1 MVENKL
7 TDKTLRS
14 LKPSDSER
22 QIGDGGGL
30 WVRVLPQSKGGSV
43 SFYYRFLFDGK
54 EHRFNCGTYPE
65 VSLAEARQRRN
76 QARNDV
82 KTGINPLHKL
92 QVQRTEAAA
101 AIAVKLAEKSVDEL
115 FDDWKSVY
123 LSAHHKD
130 GGKFVKDAYDY
141 DVRPMIGTMKARDV
155 RLPHVIQVIDRILD
169 RGARRKANQILA
181 MLRQMFR
188 HGVGRGLVDTDPTL
202 GMTKKQAGGH
212 EKPVERYLS
221 FDEIRELDRK
231 LGPSGM
237 PARMQAGVRL
247 LLATGVRVGELLKA
261 RWDEIDL
268 KSGTWK
274 VPAENAK
281 NGLTY
286 VVHLSEYAKR
296 QLSAIAQNRVGVYLF
311 SGRVDGAPLSDKA
324 LTKAVRDRIR
334 AIPLQKRS
342 PHAGR
347 LLLAGGE
354 WSPHDLRRTMATL
367 MGDLGV
373 APHVIERCI
382 NHKQQGIVGVYQRQE
397 YMAERKQ
404 AFEMWGDA
412 LERCTTGESHE

>member
-14 LKPSDSER
+14 IKPTDSER

-30 WVRVLPQSKGGSV
+30 WVRVLPQSKGGSI
-43 SFYYRFLFDGK
+43 SFYYRFQFAGK
-54 EHRFNCGTYPE
+54 EQRFNCGSYPE
-65 VSLAEARQRRN
+65 VSLAEARQKRN
-76 QARNDV
+76 HARNDV
-82 KTGINPLHKL
+82 RAGINPLHKL

-101 AIAVKLAEKSVDEL
+101 AIAIKLAEKSVDDL
-115 FDDWKSVY
+115 FDDWQTVY

-130 GGKFVKDAYDY
+130 GGKFVKGAYDY
-141 DVRPMIGTMKARDV
+141 DVRPVIGTMKARDV

-169 RGARRKANQILA
+169 RGARRKANQVLA

-188 HGVGRGLVDTDPTL
+188 HGIGRGLVDTDPTL

-212 EKPVERYLS
+212 EKPVDRYLS
-221 FDEIRELDRK
+221 FDEIRELDQK
-231 LGPSGM
+231 LSASGM
-237 PARMQAGVRL
+237 PVRMQAGVRL
-247 LLATGVRVGELLKA
+247 LLATGARVGELLKA
-261 RWDEIDL
+261 RWSDVDM

-274 VPAENAK
+274 IPPENAK
-281 NGLTY
+281 NGLPHT
-286 VVHLSEYAKR
+286 VHLSEFARR
-296 QLSAIAQNRVGVYLF
+296 QLSVIESFREGVYLF
-311 SGRVDGAPLSDKA
+311 PGRIVGAPLSDKT
-324 LTKAVRDRIR
+324 LSKAVRDRIR
-334 AIPLQKRS
+334 TTPLKKRS
-342 PHAGR
+342 PRVGT

-373 APHVIERCI
+373 IPHVIERCI

-404 AFEMWGDA
+404 AFEMWGEA
-412 LERCTTGESHE
+412 LDRCTYVDGS